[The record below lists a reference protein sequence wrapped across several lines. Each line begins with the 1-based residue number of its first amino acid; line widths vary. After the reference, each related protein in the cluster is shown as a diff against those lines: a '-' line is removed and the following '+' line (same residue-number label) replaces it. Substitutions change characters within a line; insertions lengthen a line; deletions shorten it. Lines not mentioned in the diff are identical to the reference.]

1 MNHMQK
7 EKQKTMTTTTTTT
20 RITKLSV
27 GLLASVIALSSI
39 SAAQLLLVTNNNV
52 AFAEEKCTETETEE
66 SFEVV
71 CIGGGTINSDFDEIQ
86 GGRGGYSTCTLDFTT
101 GTQTCSNS
109 GGGGSGGS
117 EVSSG
122 GSGGRK
128 TLCTAENEV
137 EVCSTDV
144 GGGGGTPKP

>member
-1 MNHMQK
+1 MNHLQK
-7 EKQKTMTTTTTTT
+7 EKQKSTTTTT

-39 SAAQLLLVTNNNV
+39 SAAQLLLVTNSNV
-52 AFAEEKCTETETEE
+52 AFAKENCTETVTGE
-66 SFEVV
+66 SSEVV

-86 GGRGGYSTCTLDFTT
+86 GGRGGHGTCTSDFTT
-101 GTQTCSNS
+101 GTQTCSFS

-117 EVSSG
+117 GVSSG
-122 GSGGRK
+122 GAGGRQ

-137 EVCSTDV
+137 ELCSTNV